1 MARTVSLILGSGG
14 ARGYAHIGVI
24 EELEKAGYT
33 ISSVCGC
40 SMGALVGGIYAAGNL
55 EGYKKWALSL
65 DFVNVL
71 SLVDLTLSAGG
82 MIKGER
88 VFEKLEPFFDN
99 KNIEELPIK
108 FTAVATDINA
118 RKEVWF
124 QEGDLKTAVRASV
137 AIPTIFTPV
146 YVGNRLLVDGG
157 VLNPLPVAPTMSDH
171 TDLRV
176 AVNLNASH
184 VRPLKPIA
192 IPKKEIRKQDE
203 AVSGFRAL
211 LNKIGL
217 NKNGK
222 PETVSHEVASR
233 LDIFNRVIDTM
244 QESLTLY
251 KIAGYSPDILVQI
264 PVESCRTY
272 DFHKA
277 YQMIEIGREAA
288 KKALDKYELQMKS
301 VL

>member
-217 NKNGK
+217 NKNEK

-288 KKALDKYELQMKS
+288 KKALDKYELQMKT